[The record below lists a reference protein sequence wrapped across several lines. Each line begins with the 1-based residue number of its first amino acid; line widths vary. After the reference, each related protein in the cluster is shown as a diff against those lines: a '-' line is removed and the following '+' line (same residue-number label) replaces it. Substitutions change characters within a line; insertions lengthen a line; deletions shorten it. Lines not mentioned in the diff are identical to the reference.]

1 MTEFEL
7 LIDPATQGDPISPFA
22 LDVQVDPRADRSP
35 LREKG
40 HQVSDLVVRRLLR
53 EGGYS
58 LQANVKTAEGGQHID
73 RDAQSRVLN
82 DGAVEHM
89 SSGDPVISVDNRRNS
104 RRLQERWTGMAT
116 HR

>member
-1 MTEFEL
+1 MRWTSKSIHGL
-7 LIDPATQGDPISPFA
+7 TAA
-22 LDVQVDPRADRSP
+22 
-35 LREKG
+35 LRERGHQG

-73 RDAQSRVLN
+73 RDARSRLLN
-82 DGAVEHM
+82 GGAVEHM
-89 SSGDPVISVDNRRNS
+89 SSGDPVISVDAKRRNS
-104 RRLQERWTGMAT
+104 RRLQGRWTGMAT

>member
-1 MTEFEL
+1 MTGNC
-7 LIDPATQGDPISPFA
+7 PWQRATWCSSIA
-22 LDVQVDPRADRSP
+22 LFHGAGTNQTDQ
-35 LREKG
+35 G

-89 SSGDPVISVDNRRNS
+89 SSGDPVISVDKRRNS